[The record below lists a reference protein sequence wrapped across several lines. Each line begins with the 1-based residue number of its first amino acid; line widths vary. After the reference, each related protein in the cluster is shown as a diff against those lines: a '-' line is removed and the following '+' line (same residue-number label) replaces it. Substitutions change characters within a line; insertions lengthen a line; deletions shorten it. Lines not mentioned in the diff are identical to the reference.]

1 MHTLLA
7 HDYPATPWKNGGGT
21 TRQILI
27 SPPGATLDDFDYRI
41 SMASVASDGP
51 FSYFAGVDRQLL
63 LLDGNGLLLQRG
75 DGSHSQLDKH
85 SSALAFAGEE
95 PINSRL
101 QDGPVLD
108 FNVMTRRGRYRQQVE
123 SLELHGVRRVQSSD
137 EVLLV
142 ILATGNALA
151 VRREDGR
158 SCSLGAQDA
167 LLQEMAVDLTLSS
180 EETVR
185 IIVVRLNRQSP
196 A

>member
-1 MHTLLA
+1 
-7 HDYPATPWKNGGGT
+7 
-21 TRQILI
+21 
-27 SPPGATLDDFDYRI
+27 
-41 SMASVASDGP
+41 
-51 FSYFAGVDRQLL
+51 
-63 LLDGNGLLLQRG
+63 
-75 DGSHSQLDKH
+75 
-85 SSALAFAGEE
+85 
-95 PINSRL
+95 
-101 QDGPVLD
+101 
-108 FNVMTRRGRYRQQVE
+108 
-123 SLELHGVRRVQSSD
+123 VRRVQSSD

-158 SCSLGAQDA
+158 SCSLGTQDA